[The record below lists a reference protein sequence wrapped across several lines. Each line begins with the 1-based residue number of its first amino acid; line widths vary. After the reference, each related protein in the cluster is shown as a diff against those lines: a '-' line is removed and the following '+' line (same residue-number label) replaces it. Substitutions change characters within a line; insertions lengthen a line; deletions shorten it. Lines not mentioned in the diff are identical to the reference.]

1 MCLGLVPTASESFHP
16 DARQDWL
23 PLGMLSLFADGLGST
38 SSHSPR
44 LFTPTCPEG
53 FFFYSTFFSMAHKIF
68 QHFHRHYFIWSIP
81 IILQAERVAC
91 WCPNSMDK
99 EAVPPRVQMTSNKS
113 RARRTLVFWLLPQRI
128 RNIIAQKVHFVT
140 ALSISR
146 LILMFFISA
155 KYVAIH
161 LLLSRAHLGRATSS
175 RYKCLG
181 CIHIPLPAAL
191 ITLVLGHWL
200 WENKVCTDIVS
211 PLLHEALEGGAA
223 FRNCVLP

>member
-1 MCLGLVPTASESFHP
+1 MPGRTGFLWECF
-16 DARQDWL
+16 
-23 PLGMLSLFADGLGST
+23 LSLQMVLVQHLPIHHGCSLLLVQRD
-38 SSHSPR
+38 
-44 LFTPTCPEG
+44 

-211 PLLHEALEGGAA
+211 PLLNEALEGGAA